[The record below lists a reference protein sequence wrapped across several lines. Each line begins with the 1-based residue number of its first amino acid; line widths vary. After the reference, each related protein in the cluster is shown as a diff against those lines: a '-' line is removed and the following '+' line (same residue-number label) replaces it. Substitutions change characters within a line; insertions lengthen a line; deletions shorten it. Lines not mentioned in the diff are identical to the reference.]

1 MAGLADNF
9 LLNSLLRQP
18 LLSAER
24 KDSYD
29 KLFASITVTPS
40 KFDISSIAVVV
51 VLRLVK
57 SKAHHSPNP
66 TVQCRRDLARVG
78 TRTVRVVARLLW
90 SQPTMTTPLTP
101 RERDPHRRGSLVGKR
116 I

>member
-9 LLNSLLRQP
+9 LFNPRLRQP

-57 SKAHHSPNP
+57 SKAHHSPQSPCP
-66 TVQCRRDLARVG
+66 TS
-78 TRTVRVVARLLW
+78 T
-90 SQPTMTTPLTP
+90 
-101 RERDPHRRGSLVGKR
+101 
-116 I
+116 

>member
-9 LLNSLLRQP
+9 LFNPLLRQP
-18 LLSAER
+18 LLGAE
-24 KDSYD
+24 DSYD

-40 KFDISSIAVVV
+40 KFDISSIAVAV

-57 SKAHHSPNP
+57 SKAHHSPQSHCPMSNSSGD
-66 TVQCRRDLARVG
+66 QNS
-78 TRTVRVVARLLW
+78 LLRGAC
-90 SQPTMTTPLTP
+90 SGPNQQYHTAIP

>member
-9 LLNSLLRQP
+9 LFNPLLRQP

-40 KFDISSIAVVV
+40 KFVHTIN
-51 VLRLVK
+51 LR
-57 SKAHHSPNP
+57 
-66 TVQCRRDLARVG
+66 
-78 TRTVRVVARLLW
+78 
-90 SQPTMTTPLTP
+90 
-101 RERDPHRRGSLVGKR
+101 
-116 I
+116 